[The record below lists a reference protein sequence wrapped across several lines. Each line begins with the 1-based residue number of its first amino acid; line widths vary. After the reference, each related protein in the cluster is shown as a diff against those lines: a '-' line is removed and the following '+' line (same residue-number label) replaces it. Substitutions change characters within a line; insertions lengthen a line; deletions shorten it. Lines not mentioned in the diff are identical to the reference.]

1 MDGGD
6 MIEVEIYKEEEEERR
21 KGGVETEALKRDK
34 HIRGRRKRVNSVTI
48 YTNLSSLGEPVEGEI
63 PP

>member
-1 MDGGD
+1 MP
-6 MIEVEIYKEEEEERR
+6 ER
-21 KGGVETEALKRDK
+21 GVETEALKRDK